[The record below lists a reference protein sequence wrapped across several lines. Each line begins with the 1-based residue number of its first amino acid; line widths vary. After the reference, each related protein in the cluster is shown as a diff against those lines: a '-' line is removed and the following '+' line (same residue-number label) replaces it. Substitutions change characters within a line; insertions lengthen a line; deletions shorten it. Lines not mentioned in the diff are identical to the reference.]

1 MVRPPDA
8 VEAEAISIWDELL
21 RAYAEVL
28 EQQRAFLLSLG
39 ALDALDDIVWDE
51 PVFVAP
57 AEVPPM
63 PAGHLAWA
71 TSLLSETAGL
81 AELAHGILSE
91 RPAAVARPPRFASAS
106 SGSTLDQK
114 I

>member
-8 VEAEAISIWDELL
+8 AEAEAIAIWDDLL
-21 RAYAEVL
+21 RAYAEVI
-28 EQQRAFLLSLG
+28 ECQRVFLLALGSL
-39 ALDALDDIVWDE
+39 DTLDDVVWDE
-51 PVFVAP
+51 PVFEIP
-57 AEVPPM
+57 ADVPPM
-63 PAGHLAWA
+63 PASFEPWA

-91 RPAAVARPPRFASAS
+91 RPAVVRPPRFAAAS

>member
-8 VEAEAISIWDELL
+8 AEAEAIAIWDDLL
-21 RAYAEVL
+21 RAYAEVI
-28 EQQRAFLLSLG
+28 EQQRGFLLSLG
-39 ALDALDDIVWDE
+39 SLDMLDDVVWDE
-51 PVFVAP
+51 PVFEIP
-57 AEVPPM
+57 ADVPPM
-63 PAGHLAWA
+63 PAAYQDWA

-81 AELAHGILSE
+81 AELAHGILSD
-91 RPAAVARPPRFASAS
+91 RPTTPRPPRFVSVS